1 MLRCGVRADR
11 GPSFAAAS
19 PAESAAAV
27 QVLTCRSAQLGTSL
41 VLRKT
46 FFLAFIANREF
57 GTLFAGLPI
66 ERCCAAGGRR
76 GCTGVRGSR
85 SKRRVAM
92 CNNRLF
98 AVAATVFLATMP
110 AMAHGQ
116 WVIGT
121 NFTGS
126 TYGVQSSFFPPDTMG
141 AIGPNHFVE
150 TLNGS
155 FRVYDRTGTPLLS
168 KSLDQFWKDATGTQP
183 NWFSFDPRIL
193 YDASTSRWFASALD
207 NAGVSNNAILLA
219 VSTSADPT
227 GAWTGFRIDSDPVT
241 KGHWADFDTL
251 GMNGQGIYISVN
263 AFKTS
268 AASNGITIAAF
279 NKASLIGG
287 SLSGTVF
294 FNNNPNDTGYSVQP
308 IVDTTGGGT
317 PQNLYSAYN
326 APAGKFKLSTIT
338 GPNEGNSLN
347 VSGGLIN
354 VTPYNDPPLAAQN
367 GGPNNI
373 EAGDTRL
380 GSNLVRVGGNV
391 WGVETVASG
400 GRSALRWFRI
410 DPNTNTIAEEGIIG
424 DATHDYYE
432 GSIAVN
438 SAGDVVIGYTRSG
451 DTEYASSYASTG
463 FFNGV
468 STSFDAPMLL
478 KAGVASYDVRGNGRN
493 RWGDYSATMVDP
505 TNPAH
510 FWTIQE
516 WASAQNVWSTQIT
529 ELVKGP
535 GGAVPVSGWQTT
547 LIGAGLA
554 AFGWMRRRRALE
566 A

>member
-1 MLRCGVRADR
+1 MCNKRLVAGSAVAFLALL
-11 GPSFAAAS
+11 PAAS
-19 PAESAAAV
+19 
-27 QVLTCRSAQLGTSL
+27 QAQ
-41 VLRKT
+41 
-46 FFLAFIANREF
+46 F
-57 GTLFAGLPI
+57 
-66 ERCCAAGGRR
+66 
-76 GCTGVRGSR
+76 
-85 SKRRVAM
+85 
-92 CNNRLF
+92 
-98 AVAATVFLATMP
+98 
-110 AMAHGQ
+110 
-116 WVIGT
+116 VIGA

-126 TYGVQSSFFPPDTMG
+126 TKGIQSNFIPPDTMG

-155 FRVYDRTGTPLLS
+155 FRVYDRTGIVLQS
-168 KSLDQFWKDATGTQP
+168 KSLDKFWKDATGTQP
-183 NWFSFDPRIL
+183 NVFSFDPRIL
-193 YDASTSRWFASALD
+193 YDASTNRWFATALD
-207 NAGVSNNAILLA
+207 NPGVSNNAILLA
-219 VSTSADPT
+219 VSQTADPT
-227 GAWTGFRIDSDPVT
+227 GAWTGFRIDSDPTV

-268 AASNGITIAAF
+268 ASSNGITLVAV
-279 NKASLIGG
+279 NKASLVGG
-287 SLSGTVF
+287 SLTGSIWYNVD
-294 FNNNPNDTGYSVQP
+294 PNDTGYSVQP

-338 GPNEGNSLN
+338 GANEGNTLN
-347 VSGGLIN
+347 TAGGLIN
-354 VTPYNDPPLAAQN
+354 VNAYNDPPLAAQN
-367 GGPNNI
+367 GGPNTI

-391 WGVETVASG
+391 WGVETVSSG

-410 DPNTNTIAEEGIIG
+410 DPTTNTIAEEGIIG

-438 SAGDVVIGYTRSG
+438 GAGDVVIGYTRSG

-468 STSFDAPMLL
+468 TTAFNAPMLL
-478 KAGVASYDVRGNGRN
+478 KAGVASYSVLDGSGRN

-505 TNPAH
+505 TNPSH

-516 WASAQNVWSTQIT
+516 WASGSNVWSTQIT

-547 LIGAGLA
+547 LIGSGLAGLA
-554 AFGWMRRRRALE
+554 WMRRRRAQG